1 MTKKSEPEAVSMK
14 PVPLA
19 YTKEQILHCKRYQPR
34 RDALGFLLEDG
45 KTYTDTEINTI
56 LNDYMKGEVK

>member
-1 MTKKSEPEAVSMK
+1 MTKKSEPEAISMK
-14 PVPLA
+14 AVSLA
-19 YTKEQILHCKRYQPR
+19 YTKEQILHSKRYQFR

-56 LNDYMKGEVK
+56 LNNYMKGEVK